1 MQFRLAT
8 ALIVFVGSYMPLSL
22 ILLAQNFDYGAFG
35 HSVCWPIDHAEC
47 RLPISSPFFS
57 IGLFVLTAA
66 CFAVTIASLS
76 FVRPSVDIEVTE
88 AEYTPT
94 DLMNYTLPYV
104 VSFMSID
111 YQETGK
117 FVGLIVFLAWM
128 FWITY
133 KAGQIILNPVLIAF
147 GWRLYGI
154 TYRFSGAQETF
165 ITQALVKG
173 HLDPGSHKQ
182 YPLQDIQIIKPG
194 KSV

>member
-8 ALIVFVGSYMPLSL
+8 ALVVFIGSYMPLSL

-35 HSVCWPIDHAEC
+35 YAPCWPIGDAEC
-47 RLPISSPFFS
+47 RLPVRSPFFS
-57 IGLFVLTAA
+57 IGLFVLTVT
-66 CFAVTIASLS
+66 CFAVTMLALRFI
-76 FVRPSVDIEVTE
+76 RPTIDIEVVE
-88 AEYTPT
+88 AEYIPT

-117 FVGLIVFLAWM
+117 FIGLLVFLGWM

-133 KAGQIILNPVLIAF
+133 KAGQVILNPVLISF

-154 TYRFSGAQETF
+154 TYRFGGTQETF
-165 ITQALVKG
+165 HSQALVKG
-173 HLDPGSHKQ
+173 YLDPGSHKQ
-182 YPLQDIQIIKPG
+182 YPLQDIQIIKPRE
-194 KSV
+194 SV